1 MSSDSAVA
9 WAQRRRAWGG
19 PVQATN
25 RIERGYHWWALTA
38 VLLVMFAASLSST
51 IVSTAV
57 PTIVGDLQGFDLYAW
72 VFTGYMLASTV
83 VVPIVGKLSDV
94 YGRRPFYL
102 WGIGVYVLG
111 SVLAGLAQSMVWL
124 IGARVVAGLGG
135 GAMMALSTATI
146 GDIFSPRER
155 GRWMGVVMGVF
166 GLSAII
172 GPTAGGA
179 ISDHL
184 GWRWV
189 FFVTIPLV
197 ALAWLIAGSALPR
210 VRTSASHGRLDLEG
224 SALMTSGLVAI
235 LLGFTWGGTSYGWT
249 SWQEILVFGLGL
261 SLLVALGFAERRA
274 ADPVLA
280 PAFFRNR
287 VFTLSV
293 LISFFISIGMFGGL
307 TFIPLFVQGVVGK
320 TAQNSGLVLTPMML
334 AFMVGSGVG
343 GQIVSRT
350 GRYRLQAVL
359 GMACGVVGMVLFS
372 RLTAASGSAEVV
384 RDMIVL
390 GLGIG
395 ITMPIFSMTVLSSF
409 PHAQLGTVNS
419 ARQLFSNL
427 GGAIAVPLMTAV
439 VVTTFSAD
447 VRGHGAAS
455 RLDPQTLLTPE
466 AQESIRRRF
475 GSGPHGQLLYERFID
490 VVRHALAHGIA
501 IVFTIG
507 IAFAAVAFLLTLVFP
522 HIELTVWEGDHEHH
536 RRRHRRLPRLRQ
548 RAALR
553 HP

>member
-1 MSSDSAVA
+1 MSSGTAAAREHLLS
-9 WAQRRRAWGG
+9 WGG
-19 PVQATN
+19 PVQVTN
-25 RIERGYHWWALTA
+25 RIERSYRWWALGA
-38 VLLVMFAASLSST
+38 VLLVMFTASVSST

-57 PTIVGDLQGFDLYAW
+57 PTIVGDLHGFTLYAW

-102 WGIGVYVLG
+102 WGIGVYVVG
-111 SVLAGLAQSMVWL
+111 SVLAGTAQSMLWL
-124 IGARVVAGLGG
+124 IGGRMVAGLGG

-166 GLSAII
+166 GLSAIV

-179 ISDHL
+179 ITDQI

-189 FFVTIPLV
+189 FFVTLPLAAV
-197 ALAWLIAGSALPR
+197 AWLIVGAILPR
-210 VRTSASHGRLDLEG
+210 VRTRVERGRLDVGG
-224 SALMTSGLVAI
+224 SVLMTAGLVAI
-235 LLGFTWGGTSYGWT
+235 LLGFTWGGSDYAWL
-249 SWQEILVFGLGL
+249 SWQEVLLFVLGVA
-261 SLLVALGFAERRA
+261 LLVALGFAERRA
-274 ADPVLA
+274 EDPLLA
-280 PAFFRNR
+280 PSFFHNR

-293 LISFFISIGMFGGL
+293 VISFLITIAMFGGL

-320 TAQNSGLVLTPMML
+320 TAQNSGIVLTPMML

-359 GMACGVVGMVLFS
+359 GMGCAVAGMVLFS
-372 RLTAASGSAEVV
+372 RLQASSQSGEVV

-395 ITMPIFSMTVLSSF
+395 VTMPIFSMTVFSSF
-409 PHAQLGTVNS
+409 PHEQLGTVNS

-439 VVTTFSAD
+439 LVNTFSAD
-447 VRGHGAAS
+447 LRTSKLGS
-455 RLDPQTLLTPE
+455 TLSPQSLLTSE
-466 AQESIRRRF
+466 TQAAIRKSF
-475 GSGPHGQLLYERFID
+475 GAGPQGRQAYLHFVGA
-490 VVRHALAHGIA
+490 VRHGLSHGITD
-501 IVFTIG
+501 VFTIG
-507 IAFAAVAFLLTLVFP
+507 IGFAVAAFLLTLVFP
-522 HIELTVWEGDHEHH
+522 HIELTTWEGD
-536 RRRHRRLPRLRQ
+536 R
-548 RAALR
+548 
-553 HP
+553 